1 MASCC
6 IVMIEFMWRTRNLPK
21 LDTPHEMPV
30 PALYGAVALT
40 VGIVLG
46 YSYNMIFNYSFSD
59 CDKLVDVIYGSEYW
73 LDVFY
78 SCLMIVF
85 CITSLLY
92 ILHRSYYGAINT
104 HLDKVARL
112 WVNLTIT
119 VVWLK
124 VVVYKGYLSHQVGF
138 IIFIY
143 QKFAE
148 SRTRVKIT
156 YESKIL

>member
-1 MASCC
+1 
-6 IVMIEFMWRTRNLPK
+6 MWRTRSLPK
-21 LDTPHEMPV
+21 LDDPHEMPV
-30 PALYGAVALT
+30 PALYGAVVLT

-46 YSYNMIFNYSFSD
+46 YSYNMIYNYAFSN

-92 ILHRSYYGAINT
+92 VLHRSYYGAVNT

-119 VVWLK
+119 VVWVK
-124 VVVYKGYLSHQVGF
+124 VVVYKGYLSHQVCLYLQLWDF
-138 IIFIY
+138 
-143 QKFAE
+143 
-148 SRTRVKIT
+148 
-156 YESKIL
+156 SKVPGQF